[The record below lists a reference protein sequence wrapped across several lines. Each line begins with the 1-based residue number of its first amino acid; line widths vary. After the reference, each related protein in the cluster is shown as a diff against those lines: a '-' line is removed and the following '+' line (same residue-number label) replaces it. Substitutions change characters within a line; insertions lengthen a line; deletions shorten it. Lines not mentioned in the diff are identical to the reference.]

1 MVNELIAQRLL
12 HDRRKVYAV
21 HFPTQ
26 SVTSVAR
33 MQYSF
38 AVPKSACLLTSITSE
53 LANFL
58 HWHCTHSLKWV
69 VVFDV

>member
-1 MVNELIAQRLL
+1 LVNELTAQRLL

-21 HFPTQ
+21 DFPTQ

-33 MQYSF
+33 MQYNF
-38 AVPKSACLLTSITSE
+38 VVPKSACLLTSE

-58 HWHCTHSLKWV
+58 HWHGDWQAQM
-69 VVFDV
+69 